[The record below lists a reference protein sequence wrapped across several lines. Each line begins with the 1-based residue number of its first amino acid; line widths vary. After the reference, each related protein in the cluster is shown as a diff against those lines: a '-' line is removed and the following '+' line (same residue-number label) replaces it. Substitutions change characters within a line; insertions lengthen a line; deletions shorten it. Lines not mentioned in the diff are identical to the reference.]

1 MMKKKEDYSEYW
13 KEHKIRRREFLKFQR
28 RYRLEH
34 PVFNLLHKMDPII
47 FGLATC
53 FFSGFFWFA
62 MGGVP
67 IIGMTATGVIGW
79 LISFMVHKDFD
90 KKKTESTIKKNQM
103 NQEIIKQIRK
113 FKDKQ
118 DSTYLSKK
126 ENVEKMKKLY
136 ELHLSK
142 KNEA

>member
-1 MMKKKEDYSEYW
+1 MVDINSDKFKACVNIVISQTDYDEKKATEKLIEFNEDFI
-13 KEHKIRRREFLKFQR
+13 K
-28 RYRLEH
+28 
-34 PVFNLLHKMDPII
+34 
-47 FGLATC
+47 
-53 FFSGFFWFA
+53 
-62 MGGVP
+62 
-67 IIGMTATGVIGW
+67 VIKHY
-79 LISFMVHKDFD
+79 LNPDFD

>member
-62 MGGVP
+62 MGGIP
-67 IIGMTATGVIGW
+67 IIGMTVTGVIGW

-90 KKKTESTIKKNQM
+90 KKKTLHG
-103 NQEIIKQIRK
+103 
-113 FKDKQ
+113 FKDMNNYE
-118 DSTYLSKK
+118 YLDRDIRI
-126 ENVEKMKKLY
+126 E
-136 ELHLSK
+136 
-142 KNEA
+142 